1 MHVFFYLASTSM
13 FLPFM
18 VVVGMETTVVGVVI
32 VAEVTRAWVVVI
44 VAAGVVQARI
54 MSEGGKSENPE

>member
-1 MHVFFYLASTSM
+1 M

-32 VAEVTRAWVVVI
+32 VAEVARAWVVVI